1 MTLPGRSRF
10 VMEAKPAPR
19 AGVTLFCV
27 REHLPSLWTRM
38 VLNEK
43 EVAGARIEWIKPGQP
58 NHDLLVL
65 NPSLVLPT
73 LADRDT
79 VIHPARVIAEYLD
92 ERYPHPRLLPP
103 DPAVRARLRMTMQRF
118 EQDLFPW
125 AQTVME
131 GKTAEAKAARKSL
144 QDALLASSRLFTP
157 RGWFLSPDFSLVDCA
172 WGALFSQLSTLGVK
186 LAGDTQNLVKYAER
200 VFARP
205 AIQRALR

>member
-1 MTLPGRSRF
+1 MDT
-10 VMEAKPAPR
+10 KPAPR
-19 AGVTLFCV
+19 AGVTLFCA
-27 REHLPSLWTRM
+27 RDSLPCLWTRM
-38 VLNEK
+38 VLAEK

-103 DPAVRARLRMTMQRF
+103 DPAVRARLRMTMMRF
-118 EQDLFPW
+118 EQELFPW
-125 AQTVME
+125 AQTILE
-131 GKTAEAKAARKSL
+131 GKAADAKPARKL
-144 QDALLASSRLFTP
+144 LNDALLASARLFP
-157 RGWFLSPDFSLVDCA
+157 LRGWFLSPDFSLVDCA
-172 WGALFSQLSTLGVK
+172 WGALMSQLGPLGMK
-186 LAGDTQNLVKYAER
+186 LSGDTVNLVKYAER

-205 AIQRALR
+205 GIQRALR